1 MSKWDESQYI
11 FQRMDRA
18 GHIEYKSWSLFF
30 AFLKVSLPLTTSRRH
45 RKWKLTRGEESD
57 TDSGGES
64 GGEVCSH
71 LQFPRQDIFVMSL
84 ELRRKILP
92 FVFIESNISG
102 WRGWKRH
109 GLEHDRAPS

>member
-11 FQRMDRA
+11 FQRMDRT

-30 AFLKVSLPLTTSRRH
+30 AFLKVPLPLTTSRRH

-71 LQFPRQDIFVMSL
+71 LQSPRQTVFDELGIAKENFTLCFYRVQHFRL
-84 ELRRKILP
+84 ERMEATRT
-92 FVFIESNISG
+92 G
-102 WRGWKRH
+102 T
-109 GLEHDRAPS
+109 